1 MIASFTLDWLCAV
14 TRCADLL
21 WPFNKISTY
30 FGDER
35 NGETENTK
43 VRTLWE
49 LKKLMAMVI
58 WILNLKEGEM
68 SNESHNFQVTWL
80 REHTWLRY
88 ENQAMFCHLCHLGKK
103 ENPFS
108 SDKGCSNSKTTTLT
122 RHLSSREHQDATMEA
137 QFYHWKKN
145 CPPIVPVCP
154 LPKALK
160 G

>member
-14 TRCADLL
+14 TRRADLL

-68 SNESHNFQVTWL
+68 SNESHNFQVTWP

-108 SDKGCSNSKTTTLT
+108 SDKGCSNSIIVWTP
-122 RHLSSREHQDATMEA
+122 RCHHGSAILSLK
-137 QFYHWKKN
+137 KKN